1 MGTFVSHQ
9 EWASDVIKKKLDN
22 KKIVFTN
29 GCFDLLHVGHVRYLQ
44 EAKNLG
50 DILVV
55 GLNSDAS
62 VKALKGD
69 LRPIQQEQDRGEI
82 LSALEC
88 VDWVILFDELTPL
101 KLISQVKP
109 DILVKGGDWSIENI
123 VGAKEVIQWGGEV
136 KVLQFV
142 PGHSTSGLIN
152 KILTL

>member
-62 VKALKGD
+62 VKALKED